1 MEADK
6 VKAIFNTDE
15 DGYITGYQQ
24 EFWDGSQWQTPFDDE
39 KAILIAPEE
48 LKKIAIGASKLAD
61 DGTVVIDT
69 DKQAALEKAA
79 NQVKPTGE
87 QMLLANLTLEVAQL
101 LSLIHISEPTRLG
114 MISYAVFCLKKKKKR
129 AGLVVTG
136 YTVEQSE

>member
-1 MEADK
+1 MEAEK
-6 VKAIFNTDE
+6 VKAIFSTDE

-79 NQVKPTGE
+79 NIKTPDPLALAVNQLG
-87 QMLLANLTLEVAQL
+87 LLIAQ
-101 LSLIHISEPTRLG
+101 SMNGGTKD
-114 MISYAVFCLKKKKKR
+114 A
-129 AGLVVTG
+129 
-136 YTVEQSE
+136 

>member
-1 MEADK
+1 MEVDK
-6 VKAIFNTDE
+6 VKAIFSTDE

-39 KAILIAPEE
+39 KAILVAPEE

-79 NQVKPTGE
+79 NQVTPTAE

-101 LSLIHISEPTRLG
+101 K
-114 MISYAVFCLKKKKKR
+114 AVK
-129 AGLVVTG
+129 
-136 YTVEQSE
+136 SSD

>member
-6 VKAIFNTDE
+6 VKALLSTDE
-15 DGYITGYQQ
+15 NDYITGYQQ

-48 LKKIAIGASKLAD
+48 LKKIVIGASKLAD

-79 NQVKPTGE
+79 NQVTPTAE
-87 QMLLANLTLEVAQL
+87 QMLLANLTLEVAQMKVAK
-101 LSLIHISEPTRLG
+101 SND
-114 MISYAVFCLKKKKKR
+114 
-129 AGLVVTG
+129 
-136 YTVEQSE
+136 

>member
-6 VKAIFNTDE
+6 VKAIFSTDE

-48 LKKIAIGASKLAD
+48 LKKIVIGASKLAD

-79 NQVKPTGE
+79 NKVTPSAE
-87 QMLLANLTLEVAQL
+87 QMLLAKLTLEVA
-101 LSLIHISEPTRLG
+101 H
-114 MISYAVFCLKKKKKR
+114 MKAVK
-129 AGLVVTG
+129 
-136 YTVEQSE
+136 SSD

>member
-1 MEADK
+1 MNNDQSKDK
-6 VKAIFNTDE
+6 IRVLFDTDN

-24 EFWDGSQWQTPFDDE
+24 EFWDGKQWQAPFDDE

-79 NQVKPTGE
+79 SQVTPTAE
-87 QMLLANLTLEVAQL
+87 QMLLANLTLEVAQMKAAK
-101 LSLIHISEPTRLG
+101 SSD
-114 MISYAVFCLKKKKKR
+114 
-129 AGLVVTG
+129 
-136 YTVEQSE
+136 

>member
-1 MEADK
+1 MK
-6 VKAIFNTDE
+6 TKNQIKALFSLNE

-39 KAILIAPEE
+39 NAILIAPEE

-79 NQVKPTGE
+79 NQVTPTEE
-87 QMLLANLTLEVAQL
+87 QMLLANLTLDVAQL
-101 LSLIHISEPTRLG
+101 KAAKSSD
-114 MISYAVFCLKKKKKR
+114 
-129 AGLVVTG
+129 
-136 YTVEQSE
+136 

>member
-6 VKAIFNTDE
+6 VKAIFSTDE

-39 KAILIAPEE
+39 KSILIAPEE
-48 LKKIAIGASKLAD
+48 LN
-61 DGTVVIDT
+61 T

-79 NQVKPTGE
+79 SQVTPTAE

-101 LSLIHISEPTRLG
+101 KAAKSSD
-114 MISYAVFCLKKKKKR
+114 
-129 AGLVVTG
+129 
-136 YTVEQSE
+136 